1 MPAFGRPALALPAVA
16 AVVLVPW
23 TVGIATRLPHSV
35 VARHWNT
42 AWAGLDVAITV
53 GLALTSWLGCRR
65 DWRVALAAIA
75 TATLMCGDVW
85 FDLCMSASGS
95 SFACAVAEAVMEL
108 MVAAACLVSGLHAP
122 GMSTVLAPGDSPSRG
137 NPSAGVSTR
146 IRR

>member
-1 MPAFGRPALALPAVA
+1 MPAFGRPALALPAA
-16 AVVLVPW
+16 AAIVLVPW

-65 DWRVALAAIA
+65 DSRVALAAIA
-75 TATLMCGDVW
+75 TATLMGADVW

-95 SFACAVAEAVMEL
+95 SLAYAVAEAAIEL

-122 GMSTVLAPGDSPSRG
+122 GMTTALEPGDSPGRD
-137 NPSAGVSTR
+137 NPSAGVPTR